1 MTWLDC
7 KTYTQPH
14 HTSMSDRYFFYRS
27 NPQVRLQVTV
37 LQIMYSINKQDQ
49 KCLLLALIPNQN
61 VVFDRRGK
69 LFGLNANQ

>member
-1 MTWLDC
+1 
-7 KTYTQPH
+7 
-14 HTSMSDRYFFYRS
+14 MSDRYFFYRS
-27 NPQVRLQVTV
+27 NPQVSLQVTV

>member
-1 MTWLDC
+1 
-7 KTYTQPH
+7 
-14 HTSMSDRYFFYRS
+14 MSDRYFFDRS

-49 KCLLLALIPNQN
+49 NLLLALIPNQN

-69 LFGLNANQ
+69 LFGLSANQ

>member
-1 MTWLDC
+1 
-7 KTYTQPH
+7 
-14 HTSMSDRYFFYRS
+14 MSSRYFFYRS

-61 VVFDRRGK
+61 VVFDRGGK